1 MTNRAIFL
9 DRDGT
14 LNEEGGYISS
24 PERFR
29 LYSFAAEAVRLIN
42 QSGWKAIVLT
52 NQSGVA
58 RGYFTETTLIE
69 IHERMEESLRLQGAR
84 IDAIYY
90 CAHHPDYGSPPY
102 RLDCDCRKP
111 RPGLAE
117 RAARDFNLDLN
128 QCYAIGDR
136 YRDIESGHAV
146 GARGV
151 LVMTGYGRE
160 EYETRRRDWPRQPDY
175 VAGNLLDAVQ
185 WVLRMCENAA

>member
-1 MTNRAIFL
+1 MIISRPVAPLPRRCGRPVAAVAPFPVPRFPLSMTNRAIFL

-58 RGYFTETTLIE
+58 RGYFTENTLIE

-90 CAHHPDYGSPPY
+90 C
-102 RLDCDCRKP
+102 
-111 RPGLAE
+111 
-117 RAARDFNLDLN
+117 
-128 QCYAIGDR
+128 
-136 YRDIESGHAV
+136 
-146 GARGV
+146 
-151 LVMTGYGRE
+151 
-160 EYETRRRDWPRQPDY
+160 
-175 VAGNLLDAVQ
+175 
-185 WVLRMCENAA
+185 